1 MSEAEFLE
9 HINSNRKTIYHLIN
23 IYVQNVEEREDLI
36 QEIIFQAWKS
46 KDSFRHQSSF
56 NTWLYKLSLFTIIT
70 AKKKQSKMILVDL
83 KDAHSIENEENTKND
98 QSEIL
103 YKQMTQLDYLSRT
116 ILTMH
121 LDGFSNPEIAD
132 FIGITINNLNV
143 KLHRIKKKITN
154 SLKEQIHGT
163 R

>member
-1 MSEAEFLE
+1 MSESQFLE

-23 IYVQNVEEREDLI
+23 LYVQDEEEREDLK

-70 AKKKQSKMILVDL
+70 AKKKQSKMVLVDL
-83 KDAHSIENEENTKND
+83 KDAHSIENEENTNND
-98 QSEIL
+98 QAELL
-103 YKQMTQLDYLSRT
+103 YKQMSQLDYLSRT

-143 KLHRIKKKITN
+143 KLHRVKEKITN
-154 SLKEQIHGT
+154 SLKDEMYGS

>member
-1 MSEAEFLE
+1 MSESQFLE

-23 IYVQNVEEREDLI
+23 LYVQDVEEREDLK

-70 AKKKQSKMILVDL
+70 AKKKQSKMVLVDL
-83 KDAHSIENEENTKND
+83 KDAHSIENEENTNID
-98 QSEIL
+98 QAELL
-103 YKQMTQLDYLSRT
+103 YKQISQLDYLSKT

-143 KLHRIKKKITN
+143 KLHRVKEKITN
-154 SLKEQIHGT
+154 SLKDKMYESQ
-163 R
+163 

>member
-1 MSEAEFLE
+1 MSEAQFLE

-23 IYVQNVEEREDLI
+23 IYVQNVEEREDLK

-46 KDSFRHQSSF
+46 KDSFRYQSSF

-70 AKKKQSKMILVDL
+70 AKKKQSKMVLVDL

-98 QSEIL
+98 QAELL

-143 KLHRIKKKITN
+143 KLHRIKEKIIN

>member
-1 MSEAEFLE
+1 MSEAQFLE

-23 IYVQNVEEREDLI
+23 LYVQNLEEREDLK

-46 KDSFRHQSSF
+46 KDSFRNQSSF

-70 AKKKQSKMILVDL
+70 AKKKQSKMVLVGL
-83 KDAHSIENEENTKND
+83 KDTHSIEHEENTKSD
-98 QSEIL
+98 QAELL
-103 YKQMTQLDYLSRT
+103 YKHMAQLDYLSKT

-143 KLHRIKKKITN
+143 KLHRIKEKITN
-154 SLKEQIHGT
+154 SLKERIHGT

>member
-23 IYVQNVEEREDLI
+23 IYVQNVEEREDMK

-46 KDSFRHQSSF
+46 KDSFRCQSSF

-143 KLHRIKKKITN
+143 KLHRIKKKIIN

>member
-1 MSEAEFLE
+1 
-9 HINSNRKTIYHLIN
+9 
-23 IYVQNVEEREDLI
+23 
-36 QEIIFQAWKS
+36 
-46 KDSFRHQSSF
+46 
-56 NTWLYKLSLFTIIT
+56 
-70 AKKKQSKMILVDL
+70 MILVDL

-154 SLKEQIHGT
+154 
-163 R
+163 